1 MVTTARAAGLRDYP
15 ALVDELGGDGAA
27 LLTRFG
33 ISPAAV
39 ADDAAIIPAESI
51 GWALEAAATEL
62 GCPDFGLRLAARQ
75 DTAVL
80 GPLAVAV
87 ANAETIGDAF
97 DFAARFV
104 FTHNS
109 GISLRLIDDP
119 EGRPEVIGLQYRDT
133 AAATGFAQ
141 GVGLSAGTIHKNL
154 CQMAGANYGLLSIH
168 LPHPPL
174 APVQLYTEYF
184 GAPVVF
190 ESEYTVFRLP
200 RELPARPIAG
210 SDQTLRAMSVDY
222 LTRNFPAL
230 DHTMSSRVRI
240 AIEQV
245 ITTAKP
251 DIGTVARALIMHERT
266 LQRALA
272 AEGTTFNEVLDITRR
287 DTVYR
292 LLCETDLPMSRITAL
307 AGLREQ
313 SALTRVVRRWF
324 GTTPQ
329 RIRSSARARHGV
341 PTAIRVRPV
350 AREEG

>member
-15 ALVDELGGDGAA
+15 ALVDELGGDGVA
-27 LLTRFG
+27 LLGRFG
-33 ISPAAV
+33 ISAAAL

-51 GWALEAAATEL
+51 GWAMEAAATEL

-87 ANAETIGDAF
+87 ANAETVGAAL

-109 GISLRLIDDP
+109 GISIRLIGDP
-119 EGRPEVIGLQYRDT
+119 EGQPEVIGLEYRDT

-141 GVGLSAGTIHKNL
+141 GVGLSAGTIHKAL
-154 CQMAGANYGLLSIH
+154 SQVAGADYGLLSIH
-168 LPHPPL
+168 LPHAPL
-174 APVQLYTEYF
+174 APEQLYVEYF

-190 ESEYTVFRLP
+190 ESEYTVFRIP

-210 SDQTLRAMSVDY
+210 SNQTLRTMSVDY
-222 LTRNFPAL
+222 LTRNFSDL
-230 DHTMSSRVRI
+230 DHTMSARVRI

-292 LLCETDLPMSRITAL
+292 LLRETDLPMSQITAL
-307 AGLREQ
+307 AGLGGQ

-329 RIRSSARARHGV
+329 QIRNSARAQHGSTAGVRVQPV
-341 PTAIRVRPV
+341 PRGR
-350 AREEG
+350 